1 MASESLAPESPSPAV
16 PDARTTRD
24 AEKVQY
30 EGLGVARTIL
40 VVVYLIVA
48 IWYLAWRPSTF
59 NPQAMAFSV
68 IVYGAEVFGFVVAL
82 MHMFMVW
89 RLAVR
94 TAPPA

>member
-16 PDARTTRD
+16 PDARASRN
-24 AEKVQY
+24 AEKIKY

-68 IVYGAEVFGFVVAL
+68 IVYGAELFGFVVAL
-82 MHMFMVW
+82 MHLFMV
-89 RLAVR
+89 
-94 TAPPA
+94 